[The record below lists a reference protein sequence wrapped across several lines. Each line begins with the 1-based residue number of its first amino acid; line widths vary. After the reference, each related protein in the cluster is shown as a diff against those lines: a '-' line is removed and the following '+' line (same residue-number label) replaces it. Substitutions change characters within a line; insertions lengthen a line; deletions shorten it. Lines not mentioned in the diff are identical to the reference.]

1 MATQEI
7 KKGKPVDK
15 EVIRKINELNQKGD
29 AQGLWQLFKE
39 YDIDPSSISADV
51 AKNVNPIPAKML
63 EVLKS
68 VIDQDSEYK
77 KVANENLRNMTD
89 KLFKMLE
96 SYNNN
101 PNISEE
107 ERAQNTLQ
115 IYKQLD
121 EIRDETTRLATTPT
135 SNPNVPLL
143 VIGAICGLAV
153 LGLGGAAFAAITALG
168 SSGAAIA
175 GATGTAIAGA
185 IGAANAKG

>member
-51 AKNVNPIPAKML
+51 VKYVNPIPADII
-63 EVLKS
+63 ETLKN
-68 VIDQDSEYK
+68 VINNDNDYK
-77 KVANENLRNMTD
+77 KNVNDELRNMTD
-89 KLFKMLE
+89 KLFNMLE

-121 EIRDETTRLATTPT
+121 KIRDTTTQLAINAQGDSTKTT
-135 SNPNVPLL
+135 LL
-143 VIGAICGLAV
+143 IAGGLLILAAAV
-153 LGLGGAAFAAITALG
+153 VTGGVAVAAVAASGSATASALAAAAGVGVAAGAA
-168 SSGAAIA
+168 
-175 GATGTAIAGA
+175 
-185 IGAANAKG
+185 KG